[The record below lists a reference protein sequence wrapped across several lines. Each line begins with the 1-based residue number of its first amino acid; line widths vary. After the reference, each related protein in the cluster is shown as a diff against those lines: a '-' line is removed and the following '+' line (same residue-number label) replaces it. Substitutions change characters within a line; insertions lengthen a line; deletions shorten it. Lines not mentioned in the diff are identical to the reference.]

1 AANADNLIVIP
12 LDNINDGNLH
22 RYGYQATDGTL
33 VRFIVIK
40 KSENAYG
47 VGFDACDICGA
58 SGYYQRGNQV
68 VCILCDVVMNIAT
81 IGFAGGC
88 NPVPLKY
95 EIIDGNMVI
104 RPAHLEAE
112 KGRFK

>member
-1 AANADNLIVIP
+1 M
-12 LDNINDGNLH
+12 
-22 RYGYQATDGTL
+22 

-81 IGFAGGC
+81 IGFSGGC

-104 RPAHLEAE
+104 RPANLEAE
-112 KGRFK
+112 KNRFK

>member
-1 AANADNLIVIP
+1 MLIYHCP
-12 LDNINDGNLH
+12 ECAYRFEDREALH
-22 RYGYQATDGTL
+22 EHLEDHRQ
-33 VRFIVIK
+33 RPHI
-40 KSENAYG
+40 
-47 VGFDACDICGA
+47 CDICGA